1 MWMRQR
7 LAGEN
12 GPSSDTVV
20 KACGKKIVL
29 RWSKCVRLEKS
40 DTNVSVFK
48 NFTARSLAYKAGL
61 V

>member
-7 LAGEN
+7 LASEN

-20 KACGKKIVL
+20 KACGKKIAL
-29 RWSKCVRLEKS
+29 RWSKCVWLKKEI
-40 DTNVSVFK
+40 NVLVFR
-48 NFTARSLAYKAGL
+48 NSTARSLAYKAGL